1 MRIVGEV
8 SGLGVVIW
16 LILSCNGNNTVILAC
31 SGTDIVA
38 RGFEINYT
46 VEKRWKLVNDSKL
59 SCGVCLFYTLK
70 LLLLLVLMQ
79 LVINIIKTYISNKT
93 HGEYTNALI
102 HKILWVGYITIFSH
116 E

>member
-16 LILSCNGNNTVILAC
+16 LILSCSGNNAVILAC

-46 VEKRWKLVNDSKL
+46 VEKDEN
-59 SCGVCLFYTLK
+59 
-70 LLLLLVLMQ
+70 
-79 LVINIIKTYISNKT
+79 
-93 HGEYTNALI
+93 
-102 HKILWVGYITIFSH
+102 
-116 E
+116 